1 MMCQVTPTSSVPHQF
16 VERLVDWKIVPSLFC
31 YEVCFSVA
39 KELGWGPFSN
49 IFEIGR
55 TVKKEFFLKIINCL
69 RPRLGSGSLK
79 YFHFHLNNDQIHSPC
94 KSTPKLV
101 HSTGGASLLL
111 WWRPVVRR
119 RRGRPSQRHRVRPP
133 DWRKKNNSVRVYLF
147 PVGNFRTKQKEELIN
162 VSVKDSS
169 SSYIKYGHVWN
180 RVMFS
185 WETWWWWLNQNDS
198 SYRLEPNGL

>member
-1 MMCQVTPTSSVPHQF
+1 MGFFKITSNVRNMTAREKKAFLASKQLDHFMSISIMMCQVTPTSSVPHQF

-111 WWRPVVRR
+111 W
-119 RRGRPSQRHRVRPP
+119 
-133 DWRKKNNSVRVYLF
+133 
-147 PVGNFRTKQKEELIN
+147 
-162 VSVKDSS
+162 
-169 SSYIKYGHVWN
+169 
-180 RVMFS
+180 
-185 WETWWWWLNQNDS
+185 
-198 SYRLEPNGL
+198 